1 MDLLN
6 ALKISATGLNAHR
19 TKMNLIAENLANVDT
34 TRTEQGGPYK
44 RKMVVYRGEDIENFK
59 TVLQKKEAK
68 NKLGRI
74 EFSPIEFKDEQKES
88 SGYGVKVNEIVQSQE
103 NFRIV
108 YNPAHPDADPV
119 TGYVAM
125 PNVDFLTEMADM
137 IVAKRSYEA
146 NVTAMSNTKSM
157 ILKALEIGK

>member
-34 TRTEQGGPYK
+34 TRTEEGGPYR
-44 RKMVVYRGEDIENFK
+44 RKMVVFKGDDIDSFK
-59 TVLQKKEAK
+59 SVLEKKEEK
-68 NKLGRI
+68 NKLGKI
-74 EFSPIEFKDEQKES
+74 EFSPIEFENEKTAT
-88 SGYGVKVNEIVQSQE
+88 SGYGVRVNEIVKSQE

-108 YNPAHPDADPV
+108 YNPAHPDADPI

-125 PNVDFLTEMADM
+125 PNVDHLTEMADM

-146 NVTAMSNTKSM
+146 SVTAMSNTKSM

>member
-6 ALKISATGLNAHR
+6 AMKISATGLNAHR

-34 TRTEQGGPYK
+34 TRTEEGGPYR
-44 RKMVVYRGEDIENFK
+44 RKMVVFKGDDINNFK
-59 TVLQKKEAK
+59 SVLEKKEEK

-74 EFSPIEFKDEQKES
+74 EFSPIEFEDEKKTT
-88 SGYGVKVNEIVQSQE
+88 SGSGVKVNEIVQSQE

-108 YNPAHPDADPV
+108 YNPAHPDSDPI

-125 PNVDFLTEMADM
+125 PNVDHLTEMADM

-146 NVTAMSNTKSM
+146 SVTAMSNTKSM